1 MAKVY
6 PIKDKKK
13 IALIKKILIK
23 ENRERD
29 WIMIA
34 IGINTGLRISDILQ
48 LKVKHVRNKNR
59 INGIKSKKTKKTI
72 DIIINKNLREELN
85 SYIKGKKAEEYLIK
99 TTNQENGEVVNKPIS
114 TTQAYRIMKYIE
126 DKAKIKENLGTHSLR
141 KTFGYNLY
149 KIKGIAIVQATL
161 QHETQLD
168 TIRYIGVEDEEID
181 NGIENIKYD

>member
-6 PIKDKKK
+6 PIKDRSR
-13 IALIKKILIK
+13 IALIKKILLK

-48 LKVKHVRNKNR
+48 LRVKHVKNKNR
-59 INGIKSKKTKKTI
+59 ISGLKSQKTKKPI
-72 DIIINKNLREELN
+72 NSIINNQLKEELKP
-85 SYIKGKKAEEYLIK
+85 YLKGKKSDEYLIR
-99 TTNQENGEVVNKPIS
+99 TNRHEDGELINEPIS
-114 TTQAYRIMKYIE
+114 CTQAYRIMKYIE
-126 DKAKIKENLGTHSLR
+126 ERAGVKDNLGTHSLR

-149 KIKGIAIVQATL
+149 QNSDISIVQGAL
-161 QHETQLD
+161 QHDTQLD

-181 NGIENIKYD
+181 KGIENIKYY

>member
-1 MAKVY
+1 MSKVY
-6 PIKDKKK
+6 PIKDKNK

-48 LKVKHVRNKNR
+48 LKVKHVKNKNR
-59 INGIKSKKTKKTI
+59 INGIKSEKTKKPI
-72 DIIINKNLREELN
+72 NSIINKNLREELAP
-85 SYIKGKKAEEYLIK
+85 YLKGKKSEEYLIR
-99 TTNQENGEVVNKPIS
+99 TNRREDGEIINKPIS

-126 DKAKIKENLGTHSLR
+126 YRAKIKENLGTHSLR

-149 KIKGIAIVQATL
+149 QNNDISIVQAAL
-161 QHETQLD
+161 QHDTQLD

-181 NGIENIKYD
+181 KGIENIKYY